1 MSTYEICNQH
11 VFAFRISGVGMY
23 QHDVSEQK
31 LAKTLDAI
39 VTECVSFV
47 GEFSHI
53 SVCLCRGGATSNIVT
68 GAKGGTIFWCV
79 LLLHYRIIWENN
91 PFSQSETCRGLSP

>member
-1 MSTYEICNQH
+1 
-11 VFAFRISGVGMY
+11 MY

-53 SVCLCRGGATSNIVT
+53 FLCLCRDGATSNIVT
-68 GAKGGTIFWCV
+68 GGKWGTIF
-79 LLLHYRIIWENN
+79 YISGSFGKIIHLGNLKCAEA
-91 PFSQSETCRGLSP
+91 

>member
-1 MSTYEICNQH
+1 
-11 VFAFRISGVGMY
+11 MY

-53 SVCLCRGGATSNIVT
+53 AYACRGGATSNIVT
-68 GAKGGTIFWCV
+68 GLNGV
-79 LLLHYRIIWENN
+79 LFFVEY
-91 PFSQSETCRGLSP
+91 

>member
-1 MSTYEICNQH
+1 
-11 VFAFRISGVGMY
+11 MY

-53 SVCLCRGGATSNIVT
+53 AYACRGGATSNIVT
-68 GAKGGTIFWCV
+68 GIKGALCFGVYSYCISV
-79 LLLHYRIIWENN
+79 
-91 PFSQSETCRGLSP
+91 

>member
-53 SVCLCRGGATSNIVT
+53 FYAYEGAAQPQI
-68 GAKGGTIFWCV
+68 
-79 LLLHYRIIWENN
+79 
-91 PFSQSETCRGLSP
+91 

>member
-1 MSTYEICNQH
+1 
-11 VFAFRISGVGMY
+11 MY

-53 SVCLCRGGATSNIVT
+53 FFMLM
-68 GAKGGTIFWCV
+68 
-79 LLLHYRIIWENN
+79 
-91 PFSQSETCRGLSP
+91 

>member
-1 MSTYEICNQH
+1 
-11 VFAFRISGVGMY
+11 MY

-53 SVCLCRGGATSNIVT
+53 FYAYV
-68 GAKGGTIFWCV
+68 GTAQPQI
-79 LLLHYRIIWENN
+79 
-91 PFSQSETCRGLSP
+91 

>member
-53 SVCLCRGGATSNIVT
+53 FFMLM
-68 GAKGGTIFWCV
+68 
-79 LLLHYRIIWENN
+79 
-91 PFSQSETCRGLSP
+91 

>member
-1 MSTYEICNQH
+1 
-11 VFAFRISGVGMY
+11 MY

-53 SVCLCRGGATSNIVT
+53 FSCLCKGGATSDIVT
-68 GAKGGTIFWCV
+68 GLKRV
-79 LLLHYRIIWENN
+79 LFLVCIPIVFMCNLGIMTHL
-91 PFSQSETCRGLSP
+91 GLKPGCPG

>member
-1 MSTYEICNQH
+1 
-11 VFAFRISGVGMY
+11 MY

-53 SVCLCRGGATSNIVT
+53 SVCLCKGGATSYIVT
-68 GAKGGTIFWCV
+68 GLMGVLIFLVCTFIAFQCN
-79 LLLHYRIIWENN
+79 L
-91 PFSQSETCRGLSP
+91 GK

>member
-1 MSTYEICNQH
+1 
-11 VFAFRISGVGMY
+11 MY

-53 SVCLCRGGATSNIVT
+53 FSYVIWVIGLKSFEQNSVGNGSS
-68 GAKGGTIFWCV
+68 KGIRDTIAARTKCQQD
-79 LLLHYRIIWENN
+79 IKA
-91 PFSQSETCRGLSP
+91 